1 MLTLTL
7 LRHAKSAWDD
17 PGLDDFERG
26 LAPRGIKTA
35 PEVGKY
41 LKRHKLVPSLVICSG
56 AVRTRATL
64 ALILPELGAP
74 APEIRFDDALYLA
87 HTAALADVVRNIA
100 DGPQNVLLIG
110 HNPGIHALA
119 LELSGGGNRKALA
132 ELATKFP
139 TAALAVLTFEAT
151 HLHDIRAGS
160 GRLEEFVTPR
170 KIGDR

>member
-1 MLTLTL
+1 MLTLSL

-41 LKRHKLVPSLVICSG
+41 LKRQKLVPDLVICSG
-56 AVRTRATL
+56 AVRARATL
-64 ALILPELGAP
+64 ALILPEFGAP
-74 APEIRFDDALYLA
+74 APEIQYDDDIYLA
-87 HTAALADVVRNIA
+87 HPAALVDVVKKIA
-100 DGPQNVLLIG
+100 DGPQHVVLIG

-119 LELSGGGNRKALA
+119 LELTGSGDRQALA

-139 TAALAVLTFEAT
+139 TAALAVLTFGAARWRE
-151 HLHDIRAGS
+151 IKAGS
-160 GRLEEFVTPR
+160 GRLEQFVTPR